1 MKTLLFILIFI
12 QISFIVTV
20 PRTKNLKVNKAK
32 ELKEKIVEKLRKEKK
47 NLLNG
52 ETSKKF
58 EEAKKS
64 LNTKKKRRNLGLA
77 FVDVAYNKIKE
88 VIDSTV
94 MPIINTIKQNVESR
108 ISETKEKI
116 GPELDNAKEKIESA
130 VNEKKE
136 ILESELNKAKEII
149 EPRLNKA
156 KEKIES
162 GADKAKEKIESGA
175 EKMDQIAGNIFDR
188 IKNFFS

>member
-77 FVDVAYNKIKE
+77 FFDVAYNKIKE

-116 GPELDNAKEKIESA
+116 GPELEKAKEKIESA
-130 VNEKKE
+130 VNNPKETIESVKEMIESRVNQKKKK
-136 ILESELNKAKEII
+136 LEYELNKAKELI
-149 EPRLNKA
+149 ESRLNK
-156 KEKIES
+156 EV
-162 GADKAKEKIESGA
+162 
-175 EKMDQIAGNIFDR
+175 
-188 IKNFFS
+188 

>member
-77 FVDVAYNKIKE
+77 FFDVAYNKIKE

-116 GPELDNAKEKIESA
+116 GPELEKAKEKIESA
-130 VNEKKE
+130 VNNSKETIESGKQMVKEMIESRVNQIKE

-149 EPRLNKA
+149 ESRLNKEV
-156 KEKIES
+156 K
-162 GADKAKEKIESGA
+162 
-175 EKMDQIAGNIFDR
+175 
-188 IKNFFS
+188 